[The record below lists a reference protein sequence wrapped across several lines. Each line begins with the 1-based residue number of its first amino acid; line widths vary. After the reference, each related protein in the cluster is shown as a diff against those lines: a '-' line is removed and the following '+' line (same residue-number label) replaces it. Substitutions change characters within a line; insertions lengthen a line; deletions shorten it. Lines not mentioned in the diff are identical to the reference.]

1 MRTETLD
8 DSYLVLPD
16 AVEARPG
23 VVVGRFQL
31 DRGHPWRY
39 SPDAFKA

>member
-23 VVVGRFQL
+23 VVVAL
-31 DRGHPWRY
+31 P
-39 SPDAFKA
+39 A